1 MGFLAK
7 RSNPSVV
14 CFATTDPNAK
24 YANDHIYDDGIVR
37 RPVARHTVTLVLYLT
52 TALENMA
59 IFLLDCF
66 SFAPT

>member
-24 YANDHIYDDGIVR
+24 YANDHIYDDDGICSKGIAS
-37 RPVARHTVTLVLYLT
+37 PGHTARHLSGY
-52 TALENMA
+52 
-59 IFLLDCF
+59 
-66 SFAPT
+66 